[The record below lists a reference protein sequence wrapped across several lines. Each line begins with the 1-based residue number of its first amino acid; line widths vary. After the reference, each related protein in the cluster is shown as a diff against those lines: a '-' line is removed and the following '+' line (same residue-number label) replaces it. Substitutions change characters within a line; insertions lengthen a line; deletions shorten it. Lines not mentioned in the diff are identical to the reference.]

1 MATTFQQPLPD
12 MEETFSSNQ
21 EKNSSKTTFRPTI
34 DQPKI
39 KEINRQQ
46 MLMRIVEIENLI
58 PEDHEARAIWEFV
71 GKLDLSGF
79 YQDIRT
85 IEGSAGRSC
94 LSPQLLVSIWVYAY
108 CRGVGYAREVGRLIE
123 CDPAFQWL
131 TGMTL
136 INYHT
141 LSDFRVDHQEA
152 LNQMLIEVLGVL
164 SAEGLIT
171 LQRVAQDGTKIKANA
186 RSGSFRREQ
195 RIQEHLAE
203 AKQQVEAL
211 NESLVPEEFSARKMR
226 TAQERVK
233 KLELALQELEKVRAL
248 KKTAKEKEQARVSE
262 TDPEARIMKQSDGGF
277 APSYNVQISTDS
289 QSGIIVGVEVT
300 QAGNDTHELVP
311 GVKKVEENCGRK
323 PDQVLVDGGFTNKES
338 IQEMADR
345 KIDLIGSLSHPDFS
359 SRAKGKGIDPEFTV
373 KAFHYDQKT
382 DTYACPAGQKLIFQ
396 WKTKEK
402 GQDVNRYHPTTNVCQ
417 SCPFKKKC
425 CPTEPKAGR
434 SISRTVDSPAVAA
447 FKKKMETEEAKKI
460 YKQRGPLAEF
470 SNLWIKSKLK
480 LRQFVLQGLP
490 KVNMEA
496 IWACLATNI
505 QKWIAQKWKPLWVT
519 R

>member
-1 MATTFQQPLPD
+1 MATASQKPLPD
-12 MEETFSSNQ
+12 MEETLSSHQQ
-21 EKNSSKTTFRPTI
+21 ETSSKTTFKPNI
-34 DQPKI
+34 NQPKI

-46 MLMRIVEIENLI
+46 MLMRTVEIQNLI

-71 GKLDLSGF
+71 GKLDLSAF

-85 IEGSAGRSC
+85 LEGSAGRSC

-108 CRGVGYAREVGRLIE
+108 CRGVGYAREVARLIE
-123 CDPAFQWL
+123 FDPAFQWL

-136 INYHT
+136 INHHT

-171 LQRVAQDGTKIKANA
+171 LKRVAQDGTKIKAYA
-186 RSGSFRREQ
+186 RSSSFRREQ

-203 AKQQVEAL
+203 AKQQVEVL
-211 NESLVPEEFSARKMR
+211 NESLLPEEFSARKMR

-233 KLELALQELEKVRAL
+233 NLELALQELEKIRAV

-289 QSGIIVGVEVT
+289 HSGIIVGVEVV

-311 GVKKVEENCGRK
+311 GVEKVEENCGKK
-323 PDQVLVDGGFTNKES
+323 PDQVLVDAGFTNKES

-373 KAFHYDQKT
+373 KAFHYNKET
-382 DTYACPAGQKLIFQ
+382 DTYTCPAGQKLIFQ

-402 GQDVNRYHPTTNVCQ
+402 GQDVYRYHPTTNVCQ
-417 SCPFKKKC
+417 NCPFQKKC

-434 SISRTVDSPAVAA
+434 SISRCVGSPAVAA
-447 FKKKMETEEAKKI
+447 FKEKMETDEAKKL
-460 YKQRGPLAEF
+460 YKKRGPLAEF
-470 SNLWIKSKLK
+470 SNLWIKCKLK
-480 LRQFVLQGLP
+480 LRQFVLRGLK

-496 IWACLATNI
+496 KWACVTTNI
-505 QKWIAQKWKPLWVT
+505 QKWIERKWKPLWVT
-519 R
+519 M